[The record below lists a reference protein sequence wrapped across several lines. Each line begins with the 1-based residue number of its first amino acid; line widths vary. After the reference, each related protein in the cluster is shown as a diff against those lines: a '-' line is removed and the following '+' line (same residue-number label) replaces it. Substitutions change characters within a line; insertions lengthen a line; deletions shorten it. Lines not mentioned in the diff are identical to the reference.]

1 MLTKLSPRCP
11 RQGKAPLWLAAE
23 ASCSSSCCHNSTS
36 RSARSTT
43 RQVHR
48 LLLATRTWRGHQGIQ
63 TLGRFFERRRY
74 AGCHLSLAY
83 ATSPSADK
91 QCERVWRGSGASS
104 SAEHASAQGVA
115 DRAPSALLC
124 ALCACSALLT
134 LTRSRSRSLSHVRS
148 ALLRSAHSGSHSH
161 SLSHFDFGEMVG
173 EVPSAAQ
180 LCCQGLR

>member
-11 RQGKAPLWLAAE
+11 RQGKASLWLAAE

-91 QCERVWRGSGASS
+91 QCERVWRGSEASS

-115 DRAPSALLC
+115 EVSSEEGSTADRGPRGTRTEALLPRGMPCACTRAPLRRIDDSSS
-124 ALCACSALLT
+124 CSQQQT
-134 LTRSRSRSLSHVRS
+134 PFV
-148 ALLRSAHSGSHSH
+148 
-161 SLSHFDFGEMVG
+161 
-173 EVPSAAQ
+173 
-180 LCCQGLR
+180 

>member
-1 MLTKLSPRCP
+1 MAAFNTPTRQTDGFQLPVPACRRASRSPRARRIHARAHVLRCASFQMLTKLSPRCP
-11 RQGKAPLWLAAE
+11 RQGKASLWLAAE

-91 QCERVWRGSGASS
+91 HNAL
-104 SAEHASAQGVA
+104 AFFKVA
-115 DRAPSALLC
+115 
-124 ALCACSALLT
+124 
-134 LTRSRSRSLSHVRS
+134 
-148 ALLRSAHSGSHSH
+148 
-161 SLSHFDFGEMVG
+161 
-173 EVPSAAQ
+173 VPSRP
-180 LCCQGLR
+180 LFDVVRFKSRTGSVL